1 MRVAK
6 SQCRIHKAHRSLA
19 MPLSRRV
26 AMICVCPSN
35 NYHPLSAIT
44 SRYLCLTLS
53 PSVSLS
59 LSLSLSL
66 SRARAPPSLSTIL
79 YLPLFP
85 FLPVSLSLPRDLSP
99 LSLSPS
105 EYLFGQIDARRGEL
119 TQMSSYSPQP
129 QSLVLVY
136 HEFIYFGLLAADSVV
151 QALLLIR
158 PQPARPERVPA
169 RP

>member
-66 SRARAPPSLSTIL
+66 ARAHPPLSPPSSTFL
-79 YLPLFP
+79 FFP
-85 FLPVSLSLPRDLSP
+85 FSLSLSRSHATSL
-99 LSLSPS
+99 LSLSLRLS
-105 EYLFGQIDARRGEL
+105 IYLARLTLGEE
-119 TQMSSYSPQP
+119 S
-129 QSLVLVY
+129 
-136 HEFIYFGLLAADSVV
+136 
-151 QALLLIR
+151 
-158 PQPARPERVPA
+158 
-169 RP
+169 